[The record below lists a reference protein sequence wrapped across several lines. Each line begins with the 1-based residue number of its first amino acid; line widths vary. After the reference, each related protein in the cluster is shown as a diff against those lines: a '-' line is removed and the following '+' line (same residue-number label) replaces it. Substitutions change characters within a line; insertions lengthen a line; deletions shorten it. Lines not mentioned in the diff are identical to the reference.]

1 MCGGGG
7 ASSVLIVSSCD
18 FNALVAYSTHA
29 CAPQSRSY
37 SCLPFSEHENNSLA
51 PHTHSLHSPNTFWCN
66 EFHDTIVTD
75 QVSLS
80 SFRPFL
86 SHSPL
91 LSPHSPSL
99 PSHHLLSDGQC
110 TSNGSL
116 FAPLVAA
123 LSSVVALWLCCTL
136 CLIGGL
142 YKVRRKRQWNRRC
155 HGNQIQQA
163 NKPEEGLAE
172 APRPQE
178 DRPCPSVVTEPL
190 PSR

>member
-1 MCGGGG
+1 MMHVLLRAGPIAVYPSVNMKTTPSLLTPTRSIHLTPFGVMSFMIQLSQTRSHFQVFVP
-7 ASSVLIVSSCD
+7 SSP
-18 FNALVAYSTHA
+18 T
-29 CAPQSRSY
+29 
-37 SCLPFSEHENNSLA
+37 LPFSL
-51 PHTHSLHSPNTFWCN
+51 
-66 EFHDTIVTD
+66 
-75 QVSLS
+75 
-80 SFRPFL
+80 
-86 SHSPL
+86 
-91 LSPHSPSL
+91 PHSPSL

-142 YKVRRKRQWNRRC
+142 YKVRRKCQWNRRC